1 MSKFIDMTGWVMKE
15 HEVPKS
21 KLTVVNYEAALKAFN
36 KNINVLLLFN
46 QFNQPNHPL
55 PITFI

>member
-21 KLTVVNYEAALKAFN
+21 KLTVVNYEASTKSIQQKYKRFASL
-36 KNINVLLLFN
+36 
-46 QFNQPNHPL
+46 
-55 PITFI
+55 